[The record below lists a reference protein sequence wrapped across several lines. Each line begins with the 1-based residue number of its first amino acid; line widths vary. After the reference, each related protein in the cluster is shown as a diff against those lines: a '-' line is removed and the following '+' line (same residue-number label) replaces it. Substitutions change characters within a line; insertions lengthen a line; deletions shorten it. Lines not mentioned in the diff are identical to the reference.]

1 LCVTDSSELV
11 GSSKSNSSSEVERE
25 RTYVDAL
32 FARLDALTEDARERL
47 VDTRRI
53 SVGGNHQSRS
63 ERDAYARLY
72 EDTIATLERVGDR
85 LVFGRLDVADPDDP
99 DDAFRYIGRV
109 GLRDA
114 EHRPLLLDWRVP
126 GASAFYQATAAYPM
140 GMRARRHLTLSGRE
154 VIGVED
160 EVFDASLYDSE
171 RTHLQGEGALLAA
184 VTADRTGRMTDIVA
198 TIQGEQDRIIR
209 SPLEGVLIVQGGP
222 GTGKTA
228 VALHRAAYLLYSYRE
243 RLRGSGV
250 LVVGPSSAFL
260 TYIEQVLPS
269 LGETGVVMASLGS
282 LYPGLDATRHD
293 ASPVAA
299 LKGSA
304 EMADLLRRAV
314 RSRQIV
320 PTGAVTL
327 DIEGERLEVP
337 PTLVADAMRRAQ
349 ERGKPHNVARVTF
362 NKIALDAMTR
372 AFADVIR
379 ARGTTVDES
388 DERVLREDIR
398 SSYDVRVLLNGAW
411 MPLTPEKFVEDL
423 YARPNWLATL
433 TAHWTPE
440 RRAMLRRER
449 GAGFTIEDVPLLD
462 EAAELLGPYD
472 PSGGAAKRQAKA
484 SRKRDVENARI
495 AIENMGV
502 EGIVS
507 AEQVAGAFAEGGDD
521 RSTAERAADDR
532 EWTYGHIVV
541 DEAQELSP
549 MQWRVLA
556 RRNPLRSFTIV
567 GDMAQGSSPA
577 AARTWDDVVGALAR
591 RRRGRAPQIPIEH
604 RVEHLTVNY
613 RTPRQIV
620 EEAGRFAEAA
630 GLAVTETHAV
640 RDGDPVEHVT
650 VRRSDVLA
658 EIVARVTEERA
669 RIGTG
674 TMGVIVPDAD
684 VAAVRTALAGRTG
697 DVRSL
702 GSPRPGSVT
711 VLTGAE
717 AKGLEFD
724 GVLLVDPDGVG
735 ADAARAAAAVYVAMT
750 RPTRRL
756 VVIAVAEA
764 SGTTQAAANG

>member
-1 LCVTDSSELV
+1 VTDSQEGV
-11 GSSKSNSSSEVERE
+11 VAGATEIDRE
-25 RTYVDAL
+25 RAYVDGL
-32 FARLDALTEDARERL
+32 FGRLDDLTEDARRRL
-47 VDTRRI
+47 VETRRI

-85 LVFGRLDVADPDDP
+85 LVFGRLDVAEPDSDE
-99 DDAFRYIGRV
+99 DQYRYIGRV
-109 GLRDA
+109 GLRD
-114 EHRPLLLDWRVP
+114 EQHRPLLLDWRVP
-126 GASAFYQATAAYPM
+126 GASAFYQATAAHPM
-140 GMRARRHLTLSGRE
+140 GMRARRHLTLNGRT
-154 VIGVED
+154 VVGVED
-160 EVFDASLYDSE
+160 EVFDTSLYDSD

-209 SPLEGVLIVQGGP
+209 SPIEGVLIVQGGP

-250 LVVGPSSAFL
+250 LVVGPSPAFL

-282 LYPGLDATRHD
+282 LYPGVDATRHD
-293 ASPVAA
+293 DGPVAA
-299 LKGSA
+299 VKGSA
-304 EMADLLRRAV
+304 EIADLLRRAV

-320 PTGAVTL
+320 PSQPVTV
-327 DIEGERLEVP
+327 DIEGERLVVP
-337 PTLVADAMRRAQ
+337 PSLVADAMRRAQ

-362 NKIALDAMTR
+362 NKVALDAIMR
-372 AFADVIR
+372 LLAEQLR
-379 ARGTTVDES
+379 ERGTTVDES

-398 SSYDVRVLLNGAW
+398 ASHDVRVLLNGAW
-411 MPLTPEKFVEDL
+411 MPLPAEKLVEDL

-433 TAHWTPE
+433 TAHWSPE
-440 RRAMLRRER
+440 RRALLRRER
-449 GAGFTIEDVPLLD
+449 GAEFTVEDVPLLD
-462 EAAELLGPYD
+462 EAAELLGPFD

-484 SRKRDVENARI
+484 TRKRDVENARM

-507 AEQVAGAFAEGGDD
+507 AEQVAGAFAEGGDV
-521 RSTAERAADDR
+521 RTTAERAADDR

-591 RRRGRAPQIPIEH
+591 RRRGRAPQVPIDH
-604 RVEHLTVNY
+604 RIEHLTVNY

-620 EEAGRFAEAA
+620 EEAERFAADA
-630 GLAVTETHAV
+630 GLAVTETRAV
-640 RDGDPVEHVT
+640 RDGDPVQHVDVGRDGVLDAVATHVT
-650 VRRSDVLA
+650 A
-658 EIVARVTEERA
+658 ERE
-669 RIGTG
+669 RIGGG
-674 TMGVIVPDAD
+674 TIGVIAPEAQ
-684 VAAVRTALAGRTG
+684 VAAVRTRLTG
-697 DVRSL
+697 ASGAVRSL

-724 GVLLVDPDGVG
+724 GVLLVDPVGVG
-735 ADAARAAAAVYVAMT
+735 ADATRAAAAVYVAMT

-756 VVIAVAEA
+756 VVLDVE
-764 SGTTQAAANG
+764 TTA

>member
-1 LCVTDSSELV
+1 MRVSEPT
-11 GSSKSNSSSEVERE
+11 EIDRE
-25 RTYVDAL
+25 RTYVDGL
-32 FARLDALTEDARERL
+32 FARLDELTAEAGQRL
-47 VDTRRI
+47 AETRRQA
-53 SVGGNHQSRS
+53 VGGNHQSRS
-63 ERDAYARLY
+63 ERDAFAKLY

-85 LVFGRLDVADPDDP
+85 LVFGRLEVADPDEGES
-99 DDAFRYIGRV
+99 AFRYIGRV
-109 GLRDA
+109 GLRDV

-140 GMRARRHLTLSGRE
+140 GMRARRHLSLEGRS
-154 VIGVED
+154 VVGVED
-160 EVFDASLYDSE
+160 EVFDATLYDDE

-184 VTADRTGRMTDIVA
+184 VTAERTGRMTDIVA

-250 LVVGPSSAFL
+250 LVVGPSPAFL

-282 LYPGLDATRHD
+282 LYPGLRTATHD
-293 ASPVAA
+293 RRDVAA
-299 LKGSA
+299 VKGSA

-314 RSRQIV
+314 RSRQVV
-320 PTGAVTL
+320 PTSSTTL
-327 DIEGERLEVP
+327 DVEGERLVVP
-337 PTLVADAMRRAQ
+337 PQLVADAMHRAQ
-349 ERGKPHNVARVTF
+349 DRGKPHNVARVTF
-362 NKIALDAMTR
+362 NKSALDAMVKLL
-372 AFADVIR
+372 ADQLR
-379 ARGTTVDES
+379 ERGTTID
-388 DERVLREDIR
+388 DADLKVLREDIR
-398 SSYDVRVLLNGAW
+398 SSYDARVLLNTAW
-411 MPLTPEKFVEDL
+411 LPLPAEKLLEDL
-423 YARPNWLATL
+423 YARPAWLASL
-433 TAHWTPE
+433 TPNWSPE
-440 RRAMLRRER
+440 RRALLARDR
-449 GAGFTIEDVPLLD
+449 GAGFTVEDVPLLD
-462 EAAELLGPYD
+462 EAAELLGTFD
-472 PSGGAAKRQAKA
+472 PTGGAAKRAAKA
-484 SRKRDVENARI
+484 SRNRDIENARQ

-507 AEQVAGAFAEGGDD
+507 AEQVAGAFAEGGDP
-521 RSTAERAADDR
+521 RSTAERAAEDR

-567 GDMAQGSSPA
+567 GDMAQGSSPG

-591 RRRGRAPQIPIEH
+591 RRRGRAPQVPLDH
-604 RVEHLTVNY
+604 RVEELTVNY
-613 RTPRQIV
+613 RTPRSIV
-620 EEAGRFAEAA
+620 EAAGAFAEAA
-630 GLAVTETHAV
+630 GLVVTANQAV
-640 RDGDPVEHVT
+640 RDGDPV
-650 VRRSDVLA
+650 VRLR
-658 EIVARVTEERA
+658 VARAEVLDTIAATVASERA
-669 RIGTG
+669 HIGSG
-674 TMGVIVPDAD
+674 TTGVIVPDAQVD
-684 VAAVRTALAGRTG
+684 VVRQRLAGTES

-702 GSPRPGSVT
+702 GSPRAGSVT
-711 VLTGAE
+711 VLTGAD

-756 VVIAVAEA
+756 TVIEVA
-764 SGTTQAAANG
+764 